1 MRVARDE
8 SGKLCS
14 APEELRTDK
23 QIASYFSRQQKAPR
37 ELLVEQDEAIS
48 E

>member
-23 QIASYFSRQQKAPR
+23 QIASYFSRQQAPR